1 MVDGPSSVFRPSGDG
16 TVSVSG
22 PDGFST
28 IDFPDSGS
36 VTLRSS
42 KPAKLTVFYI
52 RIGKT
57 CSDGSSLRVAVSYF
71 YSGRAEPVVK
81 QIILS
86 NNDFVGKLFM

>member
-1 MVDGPSSVFRPSGDG
+1 MVDGPSGIFRPSRDA

-28 IDFPDSGS
+28 VNFPDSGS

-71 YSGRAEPVVK
+71 YSHRVEAVV
-81 QIILS
+81 S
-86 NNDFVGKLFM
+86 MNNYE